1 MRGGIKMGL
10 AVVILAGGEG
20 LRIGGGKPL
29 RRLGGRRLIDHALDL
44 AGRLSPH
51 VAVSVRAGARLP
63 DVAAAQIEDEQ
74 ADWGPLAGLDVAL
87 RHARALEQDRLLTL
101 PCDSPFLPAD
111 LLVRLDA
118 ALSASLGASIAS
130 SGGRL
135 HPVCA
140 LWHAEAHGLLADYV
154 ATGRRSL
161 LGFAERPGFAA
172 VEWPVGPVD
181 PFFNINTQQ
190 DLARAEELIR
200 GRQG

>member
-1 MRGGIKMGL
+1 MGL

-161 LGFAERPGFAA
+161 LGFAERPGYAA
-172 VEWPVGPVD
+172 VEWPVGAVD

>member
-1 MRGGIKMGL
+1 MGL

-161 LGFAERPGFAA
+161 LGFAERPGYAA
-172 VEWPVGPVD
+172 VEWPVGAVD
-181 PFFNINTQQ
+181 PFFNINT
-190 DLARAEELIR
+190 
-200 GRQG
+200 

>member
-190 DLARAEELIR
+190 DLARAEELMR
-200 GRQG
+200 DRQG

>member
-1 MRGGIKMGL
+1 MGL

-29 RRLGGRRLIDHALDL
+29 RQLGGRRLIDHALDF

-63 DVAAAQIEDEQ
+63 GVTADQIEDEQ
-74 ADWGPLAGLDVAL
+74 GDWGPLAGLDAAL
-87 RHARALEQDRLLTL
+87 RHADALDQDRLLTL

-111 LLVRLDA
+111 LPVRLA
-118 ALSASLGASIAS
+118 GALTASLGASIAS
-130 SGGRL
+130 SDGQL

-140 LWHAEAHGLLADYV
+140 LWRTEAHRLLAGYV

-161 LGFAERPGFAA
+161 LGFAERPGYVA
-172 VEWPVGPVD
+172 VEWPVGAVD

-190 DLARAEELIR
+190 DLERAEELMR